1 MQIFQ
6 NWVSDTCEGF
16 SLLDK
21 KALPLNPLVLHSFQ
35 RKGGETIIQHVLLHL
50 KMGAHFCMFGRCSW
64 KELWK
69 IYNQDISFH
78 IKRKLSITVLDFI
91 CILFISVFLWKL
103 LHWHCYLIVKRGPV
117 SVC

>member
-35 RKGGETIIQHVLLHL
+35 RKGGETIFQHVLLHL
-50 KMGAHFCMFGRCSW
+50 KMGANFCMVGRCGW
-64 KELWK
+64 KVLWK
-69 IYNQDISFH
+69 IYNQDISSH
-78 IKRKLSITVLDFI
+78 IKREISITVLAI
-91 CILFISVFLWKL
+91 IWIL
-103 LHWHCYLIVKRGPV
+103 LI
-117 SVC
+117 